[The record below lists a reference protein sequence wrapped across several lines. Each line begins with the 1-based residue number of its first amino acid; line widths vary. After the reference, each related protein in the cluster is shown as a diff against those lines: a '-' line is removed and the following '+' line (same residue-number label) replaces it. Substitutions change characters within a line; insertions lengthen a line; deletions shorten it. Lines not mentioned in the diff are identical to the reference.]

1 MIKQILVCL
10 EGSPS
15 TETATRVAIDLARAL
30 GATLVGLA
38 IVDEPDIRAGTAV
51 GIGGSSFKHERDE
64 TLVADAHKHAADWLA
79 LFERRCREQG
89 VAARALEVVGRPA
102 DSILAEMGTRELT
115 VMGRDANFKF
125 ETEPEDSG
133 TRDAI
138 LHRATGPVLVVPE
151 EAADRAPSKVVVLA
165 YDGSGAARRALT
177 SFAASGL
184 ATGREIHVATV
195 DDNGAQAYEMAESG
209 VKALAELGVSATAN
223 NIVSAL
229 SNVDALFKFAEE
241 SGAGMMVM
249 GAFARS
255 RIATFFKGS
264 ATAGIVE
271 RTRIPLYLQH

>member
-15 TETATRVAIDLARAL
+15 SEAGTRVAIDIARTL
-30 GATLVGLA
+30 RATLVGLA
-38 IVDEPDIRAGTAV
+38 IVDEPDIRAGAAV
-51 GIGGSSFKHERDE
+51 GIGGSSYKHDRDE

-79 LFERRCREQG
+79 LFERRCRDAG
-89 VAARALEVVGRPA
+89 VQATALEVVGRPA
-102 DSILAEMGTRELT
+102 DSILAEMGTRDLT
-115 VMGRDANFKF
+115 VIGRDANFKF

-138 LHRATGPVLVVPE
+138 LHRAPGPVLVVPE
-151 EAADRAPSKVVVLA
+151 GAAERPPSKVVTLA
-165 YDGSGAARRALT
+165 YDGSGAAKRALT

-184 ATGREIHVATV
+184 ANGREIHVATV
-195 DDNGAQAYEMAESG
+195 DDNGAEAYEIAESG
-209 VKALAELGVSATAN
+209 VKALAALGIVARAQ

-229 SNVDALFKFAEE
+229 SNVDALFKFADD
-241 SGAGMMVM
+241 SGSGMMVM

-271 RTRIPLYLQH
+271 RTKIPLYLQH

>member
-15 TETATRVAIDLARAL
+15 SEAGTHVAIDLARTL
-30 GATLVGLA
+30 RATLVGLA
-38 IVDEPDIRAGTAV
+38 IVDEPDIRAGAAV
-51 GIGGSSFKHERDE
+51 GIGGSSYKHDRDE
-64 TLVADAHKHAADWLA
+64 TLVADARKHAADWLA
-79 LFERRCREQG
+79 LFERRCREAG
-89 VAARALEVVGRPA
+89 VAATTLEVVGRPA
-102 DSILAEMGTRELT
+102 ASILAEMGTRDLT
-115 VMGRDANFKF
+115 IIGRDANFKF

-138 LHRATGPVLVVPE
+138 LHRAAGPVLVVPE
-151 EAADRAPSKVVVLA
+151 GAPARPPSKVVALA
-165 YDGSGAARRALT
+165 YDGSGAAKRALT

-184 ATGREIHVATV
+184 AAGREIYVATV
-195 DDNGAQAYEMAESG
+195 DDNGAEAYEIAESG
-209 VKALAELGVSATAN
+209 VKALAALGIAATPN

-255 RIATFFKGS
+255 RLATLFKGS

-271 RTRIPLYLQH
+271 RTKIPLYLQH